1 MNTHKWEVIHS
12 VLVWIRDISLV
23 NKQFLTYNFYMQKV
37 DLRTSLIRLYQT
49 EICVYYIEVI
59 LFLTVGRHVEFN

>member
-12 VLVWIRDISLV
+12 GLVLIRDISLV
-23 NKQFLTYNFYMQKV
+23 NKQFLTYNFYMQNV
-37 DLRTSLIRLYQT
+37 DLRTSPIRLYQT
-49 EICVYYIEVI
+49 EICVHYVEVI